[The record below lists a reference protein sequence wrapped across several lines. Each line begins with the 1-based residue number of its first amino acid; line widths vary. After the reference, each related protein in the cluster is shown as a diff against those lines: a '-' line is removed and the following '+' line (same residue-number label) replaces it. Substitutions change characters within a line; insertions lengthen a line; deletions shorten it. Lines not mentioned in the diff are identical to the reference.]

1 MTDKAQGNDNVIQAF
16 PKPELPAQTI
26 TVADQP
32 PGKKMFC
39 QHTRLSIDTHERLIA
54 CGDCGQVLDPFTF
67 LHQNAMVLQRAWQDH
82 AYVKREL
89 GEMQDRV
96 SILKKEEQRLR
107 AMVKRLGEKTGIVD
121 VRGKGAL

>member
-1 MTDKAQGNDNVIQAF
+1 MTDKAQGSDNVIQAF

-39 QHTRLSIDTHERLIA
+39 QHARLSIDTHERQIT
-54 CGDCGQVLDPFTF
+54 CGDCGQALDPFTF

-96 SILKKEEQRLR
+96 SSLKKEEQRLR
-107 AMVKRLGEKTGIVD
+107 AMVKRLGEKTCIVD
-121 VRGKGAL
+121 VRGKGVL